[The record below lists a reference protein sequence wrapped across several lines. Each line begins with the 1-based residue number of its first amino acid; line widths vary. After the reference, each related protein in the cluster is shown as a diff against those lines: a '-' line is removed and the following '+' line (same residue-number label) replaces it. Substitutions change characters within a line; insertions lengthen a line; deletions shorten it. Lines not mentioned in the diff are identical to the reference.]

1 VIIQE
6 FLLNRTSKTNFF
18 YCKQGDPEKSTCTSI
33 LKGLLS
39 QLITQ
44 SRDLVPYCY
53 DKYQA
58 SGEVTL
64 TSAGPA
70 KQLLELLWQRI
81 SKQFV
86 IIDGLDECSP
96 MERKLVLSFFTLLV
110 DRFDAKEPGKLR
122 VLFVSQDEND
132 IGKALSTAAWIPL
145 IPRDNANDIKLFVR
159 SWSTRLRQKFQLDNA
174 QVEYIVDSTCA
185 RADGMGYLPSSTTDI
200 AEIDSQACSCSP
212 SW

>member
-1 VIIQE
+1 VIIE
-6 FLLNRTSKTNFF
+6 ELLRDGTAKTNFF
-18 YCKQGDPEKSTCTSI
+18 YCKQCDPEKSTCTSI

-39 QLITQ
+39 QLIAQ
-44 SRDLVPYCY
+44 SRDLVPYCH

-58 SGEVTL
+58 SGEVIL

-81 SKQFV
+81 SRQFV
-86 IIDGLDECSP
+86 IIDGLDECGP
-96 MERKLVLSFFTLLV
+96 MERKLVLSFLTSLV

-132 IGKALSTAAWIPL
+132 IKKALSTAASIPL
-145 IPRDNANDIKLFVR
+145 VPRDNANDINLFVR
-159 SWSTRLRQKFQLDNA
+159 RWSARIRQKFELGNA
-174 QVEYIVDSTCA
+174 QVEYIIDSTCI
-185 RADGMGYLPSSTTDI
+185 RADGMGYLRSSTTEI
-200 AEIDSQACSCSP
+200 AEIDSQACSCSQ